1 MCCRRH
7 TSLGGR
13 WDPQPWLEKQPK
25 QGEQRGGGCR
35 TQPCL
40 RFCAATP
47 RNESK
52 EAKREE
58 KPENKVLSLLPCSRC
73 KDTWLQPT
81 SSSSSLL
88 SLLWRLPLPWP
99 AIPVLSRTCVSQITH
114 PMV

>member
-73 KDTWLQPT
+73 KRHMAAAYVLLLAALLALASSPTMARDPGALQDLCVADNT
-81 SSSSSLL
+81 SN
-88 SLLWRLPLPWP
+88 
-99 AIPVLSRTCVSQITH
+99 
-114 PMV
+114 

>member
-58 KPENKVLSLLPCSRC
+58 KPEK
-73 KDTWLQPT
+73 
-81 SSSSSLL
+81 
-88 SLLWRLPLPWP
+88 
-99 AIPVLSRTCVSQITH
+99 CVMRWQNRMAWIDIYIEIEG
-114 PMV
+114 V